1 MCDIRVLIS
10 ILYTTTKLQISLKI
24 VCKIYC
30 MVSDNDCDVAV
41 CDIKGRGDFSH
52 QAILCVL
59 RIYKIYACISY
70 LHSQISLCEMYQI
83 PPKELDTIT
92 ILQLSDVLFTI
103 YLYLLKLEKSISY
116 MTCVWITRQQVK
128 TTRQQVKTTRQRVKA
143 TRQRLKT
150 TRQRIIL
157 TFLSIVELN

>member
-1 MCDIRVLIS
+1 
-10 ILYTTTKLQISLKI
+10 
-24 VCKIYC
+24 

-41 CDIKGRGDFSH
+41 CDIKGVGIFPIKRF
-52 QAILCVL
+52 CVYFVYTKSML
-59 RIYKIYACISY
+59 TY
-70 LHSQISLCEMYQI
+70 LHSKISLYEMYQI

-128 TTRQQVKTTRQRVKA
+128 TTKQRVKA

-157 TFLSIVELN
+157 TFLNIVELN

>member
-1 MCDIRVLIS
+1 
-10 ILYTTTKLQISLKI
+10 
-24 VCKIYC
+24 

-41 CDIKGRGDFSH
+41 CDIKGVGIFPIKRF
-52 QAILCVL
+52 CVYFVYTKSM
-59 RIYKIYACISY
+59 IAY
-70 LHSQISLCEMYQI
+70 LHSKISLYEMYQI

-128 TTRQQVKTTRQRVKA
+128 TTKQRVKA

-157 TFLSIVELN
+157 TFLNIVELN

>member
-1 MCDIRVLIS
+1 
-10 ILYTTTKLQISLKI
+10 
-24 VCKIYC
+24 

-41 CDIKGRGDFSH
+41 CDIKGVGIFPIKRF
-52 QAILCVL
+52 CVYFVYTKSML
-59 RIYKIYACISY
+59 AY
-70 LHSQISLCEMYQI
+70 LHCKISLYEMYQI

-128 TTRQQVKTTRQRVKA
+128 TTKQRVKA

-157 TFLSIVELN
+157 TFLNIVELN

>member
-1 MCDIRVLIS
+1 
-10 ILYTTTKLQISLKI
+10 
-24 VCKIYC
+24 

-41 CDIKGRGDFSH
+41 CDIKGVGIFPH

-128 TTRQQVKTTRQRVKA
+128 TTRQRVKA

-157 TFLSIVELN
+157 TFLNIVELN

>member
-1 MCDIRVLIS
+1 ML
-10 ILYTTTKLQISLKI
+10 
-24 VCKIYC
+24 
-30 MVSDNDCDVAV
+30 A
-41 CDIKGRGDFSH
+41 
-52 QAILCVL
+52 
-59 RIYKIYACISY
+59 Y
-70 LHSQISLCEMYQI
+70 LHSKISLYEMYQI

-128 TTRQQVKTTRQRVKA
+128 TTRQRVKA

-157 TFLSIVELN
+157 TFLNIVELN

>member
-1 MCDIRVLIS
+1 
-10 ILYTTTKLQISLKI
+10 
-24 VCKIYC
+24 
-30 MVSDNDCDVAV
+30 VSDNDCDVAV
-41 CDIKGRGDFSH
+41 CDIKGVGIFPIKRF
-52 QAILCVL
+52 CVYFVYTKSM
-59 RIYKIYACISY
+59 IAY
-70 LHSQISLCEMYQI
+70 LHSKISLYEMYQI

-128 TTRQQVKTTRQRVKA
+128 TTKQRVKA

-157 TFLSIVELN
+157 TFLNIVELN